1 MTQVAFQGQAINL
14 TGQFPQTGTRAPE
27 FTLCG
32 AELNEV
38 TLETLKGK
46 KTVLN
51 IFPSVDTPVCAASVR
66 EFNKK
71 VTEVN
76 DAAVVC
82 ISADLPFAMARFCGA
97 EGIENV
103 QSASFFRSPEFAEA
117 YGVKLAEGPLAGLAA
132 RAVVVL
138 DEEGRVIHSELVS
151 EITDVPNY
159 DAAME
164 ALR

>member
-14 TGQFPQTGTRAPE
+14 TGQFPQAGTQAPE